1 MKWHALAKEAEY
13 QQIQHDL
20 LAFDRVKVYV
30 IEKELGRGGL
40 SRTAVRYMDLRL
52 RQCQERFEWRE
63 GYAARWKGMVQ
74 MIQKQLERLVRR
86 SAERGI
92 PRGIF
97 DA

>member
-1 MKWHALAKEAEY
+1 
-13 QQIQHDL
+13 
-20 LAFDRVKVYV
+20 
-30 IEKELGRGGL
+30 
-40 SRTAVRYMDLRL
+40 MDLRL
-52 RQCQERFEWRE
+52 RQCQERIERRE